1 MVSIFDVIKG
11 DLRTLSLQTELLE
24 ACDWCDNTLDSVC
37 ATAMRVLESVR
48 LPDIPC
54 PFDFYVEKTLRP
66 ALIEEIIDENRVD
79 IIIKFI
85 QHDAKFVTW
94 MLNAE
99 EQ

>member
-1 MVSIFDVIKG
+1 MFD
-11 DLRTLSLQTELLE
+11 LLSHNRKNLAFHTELLE